1 MIFIRDKE
9 GVENIYINSEFD
21 LQEYIDILGSPAQL
35 YISTNQPKKC
45 VLPQSAKLQI

>member
-45 VLPQSAKLQI
+45 VLSPTLQI